1 MNRTSVRVIRRELD
15 VTVTLAVC
23 VCGLSGSAAVLTWVP
38 TPLATGASPAGNC
51 AMTHVCA
58 QAAGPRRLRACSF
71 CRRCCACRRRRRAC
85 ATAARSR
92 TRRHRPHDAAPCSTA
107 SSPSAGATTNSNDKH
122 IRHQTSNRLGS
133 QCCLRKQLLYVC
145 VVCTPVL
152 LKLKPYVA
160 ASACLYAAVWCVVLH
175 VVGFAHREV
184 VAARAACQQPGLLQQ
199 AAPARSAERTAGAAA
214 AVRFLHRHQY
224 PYERSKLPP

>member
-1 MNRTSVRVIRRELD
+1 
-15 VTVTLAVC
+15 
-23 VCGLSGSAAVLTWVP
+23 
-38 TPLATGASPAGNC
+38 
-51 AMTHVCA
+51 MTHVCA

-85 ATAARSR
+85 ATAARLR
-92 TRRHRPHDAAPCSTA
+92 TRRHRPHGAAPCSTA

-122 IRHQTSNRLGS
+122 IRHQTSDIKSAPITVLAAQTAS
-133 QCCLRKQLLYVC
+133 LCLWCMYSC
-145 VVCTPVL
+145 
-152 LKLKPYVA
+152 A
-160 ASACLYAAVWCVVLH
+160 AQICVWCVVLH

-224 PYERSKLPP
+224 PYERSKLPPWRMRVRKKQQQNEHASGRFRNKMLR